1 MNIERF
7 VKQSNGGVSGP
18 LLRLLLALVLLG
30 ALAGIGWAAREYVP
44 FKFAIH
50 NKIDPG
56 LADLGETKFKFDDVV
71 SYANPFR
78 IETGQDD
85 SIYVI
90 SDSRQTITKRDE
102 DGTLRYVLHP
112 KGLIDE
118 RILVNYTDL
127 VVDKN
132 DRLYVHQSMM
142 DINGLSNREDQIV
155 RYTPDGEVD
164 PFWKTITVPY
174 DIRLNASLR
183 NGGVKS
189 LQIRDGFLYWFTIQH
204 WELTLYKTA
213 LDGGGTPIEVLK
225 KYLPEGAY
233 LDEVIGTDPSEIVY
247 STKKGE
253 IYTLD
258 GKLLYPLQ
266 GNKVGDTYLN
276 PYSIHFDVLHNLY
289 FLDQYG
295 DVVKRLPLDQPERVE
310 NVYTS
315 KDGNLLTME
324 IDTNGT
330 LVFGM
335 EDRVVSLIEGE
346 LEPLRHSYRN
356 HLYEVLFWIGCLLF
370 LAIWGWMTKI
380 VYVDLVPHSIV
391 AKQLLYIGPAI
402 VVAMSILA
410 GVMYLDFQKD
420 MYHETARGLYHMAHM
435 GQNLVDGETLAEIQS
450 PKDFREGSYN
460 QLKERLTF
468 KDDFG
473 KFYSVAYQ
481 RRDGAVYEVLEDA
494 NDLRMFEPL
503 ESDVF
508 QKSVC
513 EYRDEDGHWHG
524 LNDDL
529 SFVLED
535 QQYASCVSED
545 ENGSWMFVIGPVFD
559 AQKQQVVG
567 LYETGIHLRGFEAR
581 LAQMRVKILTVIA
594 AFTGLLLL
602 LFLGFTMW
610 NLTPLRRLSQKV
622 KEMAAQKQISE
633 VEVSTRDEVGLFGTQ
648 FNAMAQSI
656 RDEIEKN
663 ERLRKAAYRFVPKQY
678 LDYLGKEEITEIDL
692 GDQVQKTMSIL
703 TMRIR
708 NFSELSKAMNGAPK
722 ENFDFINAF
731 IARVSN
737 VLHENGGLINTYQG
751 HQIVALFPD
760 SPLSALTAAVAMRRE
775 IAAYNEGRS
784 QKDRVPVDI
793 SIGLQSGDLM
803 LGIIGDDHRYEGT
816 AISEDVHVS
825 GALERVTMQIGSSL
839 LIPKAVLNSMD
850 RLPDLAM
857 RDLGRIKLPGMDEP
871 MELCDIYE
879 TDDPELRRL
888 KHKSKDAFENAVRM
902 YQQSRFQDARFAF
915 VQLLKE
921 NQRDE
926 AARLYF
932 YVCDEYSQRGTPEG
946 WDGSLE
952 LHA

>member
-1 MNIERF
+1 MKAERF
-7 VKQSNGGVSGP
+7 VKETAGVRRP
-18 LLRLLLALVLLG
+18 LLQLLLALVLL
-30 ALAGIGWAAREYVP
+30 AVLAGIGWATREYVP
-44 FKFAIH
+44 LKFQIE
-50 NKIDPG
+50 NKIDPSLSD
-56 LADLGETKFKFDDVV
+56 LAATKLKFDDEVL
-71 SYANPFR
+71 YTNPYR
-78 IETGQDD
+78 IETGRDD

-90 SDSRQTITKRDE
+90 DDSRQTITKRNDF
-102 DGTLRYVLHP
+102 GTLEYVLHP
-112 KGLIDE
+112 EDLYHE

-127 VVDKN
+127 AVDPH
-132 DRLYVHQSMM
+132 DRLYVHKSMM

-155 RYTPDGEVD
+155 RYTKDGEID

-174 DIRLNASLR
+174 DVKLNASLR
-183 NGGVKS
+183 NGGVKN
-189 LQIRDGFLYWFTIQH
+189 LQIKDGFLYWFTIRH

-225 KYLPEGAY
+225 KTLPEGAY

-266 GNKVGDTYLN
+266 GNKEGDTFLN

-289 FLDQYG
+289 FLDHYG
-295 DVVKRLPLDQPERVE
+295 AVVKRLPLERPEAVE
-310 NVYTS
+310 TVYTP
-315 KDGNLLTME
+315 KDGKLLTME
-324 IDTNGT
+324 IDSNGT
-330 LVFGM
+330 LVFGL
-335 EDRVVSLIEGE
+335 EDRITSLIEGE
-346 LEPLRHSYRN
+346 LEPLRHSTKTHVYQ
-356 HLYEVLFWIGCLLF
+356 VLFWIGCLLF

-380 VYVDLVPHSIV
+380 VYVDLVPRSIV

-402 VVAMSILA
+402 VVAMSLLA
-410 GVMYLDFQKD
+410 GVMYLDFQED

-435 GQNLVDGETLAEIQS
+435 GQNLVDGETLAQIQS
-450 PKDFREGSYN
+450 PKDFREEPYN
-460 QLKERLTF
+460 RLKERLTF
-468 KDDFG
+468 QDDFG
-473 KFYSVAYQ
+473 KFYSVAYL
-481 RRDGAVYEVLEDA
+481 RRDGVVYQVLEDA

-503 ESDVF
+503 SSDVF
-508 QKSVC
+508 QESVC
-513 EYRDEDGHWHG
+513 EYRDAKGQWQE
-524 LNDDL
+524 LKDDY

-535 QQYASCVSED
+535 GQYASCVSED
-545 ENGSWMFVIGPVFD
+545 ENGSWMFVLGPVFD
-559 AQKQQVVG
+559 SQKQQVVG
-567 LYETGIHLRGFEAR
+567 IYETGIHLRGFEAR
-581 LAQMRVKILTVIA
+581 LAEMRGKILTVIA
-594 AFTGLLLL
+594 AFTGVVLV
-602 LFLGFTMW
+602 LFLAFTMW
-610 NLTPLRRLSQKV
+610 NLTPLRRLSLKV
-622 KEMAAQKQISE
+622 KEMAAEKEICE
-633 VEVSTRDEVGLFGTQ
+633 VEVTTRDEVGLFGTQ
-648 FNAMAQSI
+648 FNVMAQNI

-692 GDQVQKTMSIL
+692 GDQVRKTMSIL

-708 NFSELSKAMNGAPK
+708 NFSELSKSMKDAPND
-722 ENFDFINAF
+722 NFDFINAF

-775 IAAYNEGRS
+775 IAAYNETRAGAGRL
-784 QKDRVPVDI
+784 PVDI
-793 SIGLQSGDLM
+793 SIGLQTGDLM
-803 LGIIGDDHRYEGT
+803 LGIIGDDYRYEGT

-825 GALERVTMQIGSSL
+825 GMLDRVTTQLGSSV
-839 LIPKAVLNSMD
+839 LIPKAVLNSVEP
-850 RLPDLAM
+850 LPDLAM

-871 MELCDIYE
+871 MELCDLYE

-888 KHKSKDAFENAVRM
+888 KHKTKDDFENAVRM
-902 YQQSRFQDARFAF
+902 YQQSRFRDARFAF

-932 YVCDEYSQRGTPEG
+932 YVCDEYSQRGAPSD